1 MKKEKFRV
9 FRLFMTDMRRAVC
22 SPQFCLGVAGV
33 SALMLA
39 AVFGIQSSVE
49 SVWSLMRLATQG
61 SGFESIEL
69 CVFPVF
75 AYGMSYALEWEQ
87 KVQRFLLIRSGVTE
101 YMISKLTACF
111 LSGFLTVFLGLAV
124 FIVLWC
130 PFYPLYD
137 HPISSFRYE
146 ELMLEGKILEG
157 YLYYMV
163 HQGITGGISA
173 VCGAWISTIRP
184 NQFAAA
190 SAPLVLYFCLLRV
203 AEGLAIPE
211 ALKPLYWEADIYDGS
226 TAGETLLIKIG
237 ISAVLCVVMGFCAL
251 INAKRRL
258 LRE

>member
-1 MKKEKFRV
+1 MKKERFRV

-22 SPQFCLGVAGV
+22 SPRFCLGVAGV

-39 AVFGIQSSVE
+39 SVFGIQSSGE
-49 SVWSLMRLATQG
+49 SVWSLMRLAIHG
-61 SGFESIEL
+61 NGFESIEL

-87 KVQRFLLIRSGVTE
+87 KVQRFLLIRSGVKE
-101 YMISKLTACF
+101 YMISKLAVCF

-130 PFYPLYD
+130 PFYPLYN
-137 HPISSFRYE
+137 HPVTPFQYE
-146 ELMLEGKILEG
+146 SLMSEGKVLEG

-173 VCGAWISTIRP
+173 VCGVWISTIRP
-184 NQFAAA
+184 NRFAAA
-190 SAPLVLYFCLLRV
+190 ASPLVLYFCLLRV
-203 AEGLAIPE
+203 AEGLTIPE
-211 ALKPLYWEADIYDGS
+211 VLKPLYWAGAIYEGS
-226 TAGETLLIKIG
+226 TAEETILIKIG
-237 ISAVLCVVMGFCAL
+237 ISAVLCAVMGFCTV